1 MLSPV
6 QNVGPSSA
14 ESGLRSVCGNCQV
27 PPTQSSLYMG
37 GVSAAFEKV
46 HGGQSFF
53 LVFPDIYDDW
63 PGKFWFVFD
72 WLHPLAWSS

>member
-1 MLSPV
+1 
-6 QNVGPSSA
+6 
-14 ESGLRSVCGNCQV
+14 
-27 PPTQSSLYMG
+27 MG